1 MKTIYK
7 YVLKA
12 TDVQTIELP
21 LESQL
26 LSAKEQR
33 NDIVLYALVESDE
46 ERSEEY
52 QILAYG
58 TGHDI
63 TTNLSDYLFLD
74 TVLLN
79 NGSLAF
85 HFFFKRVR

>member
-21 LESQL
+21 LKSQI
-26 LSAKEQR
+26 LSAKVQG
-33 NDIVLYALVESDE
+33 NNIVLYALVEPNE
-46 ERSEEY
+46 ERKEEY
-52 QILAYG
+52 NVLAFG

-63 TTNLSDYLFLD
+63 AINLSDYSFLD
-74 TVLLN
+74 TVLLQ

-85 HFFFKRVR
+85 HFFYKRVR